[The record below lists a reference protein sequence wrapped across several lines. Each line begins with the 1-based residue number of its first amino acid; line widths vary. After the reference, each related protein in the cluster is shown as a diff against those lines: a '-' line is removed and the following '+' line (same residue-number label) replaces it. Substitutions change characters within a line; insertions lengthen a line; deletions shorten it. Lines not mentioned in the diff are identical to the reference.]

1 MDNFKDQLEIYR
13 NAVNDALDKAILD
26 NGEEAVSAMRYSI
39 FAGGKRIRGALVLAF
54 CALFGGK
61 TEAALPFACAIEMIH
76 TYSLIYD
83 DLPCMDNDTLRR
95 GKPTNHVVF
104 GESTALMAGAG
115 LYARAFEVITE
126 NSVLM
131 DSQKLEGI
139 SVLLSASG
147 LKGIITGQMLD
158 LKNRPGLSENEVM
171 RIHTLKTGAMIE
183 ASAILGCIAANAGKA
198 EKEKARKYA
207 ENIGLAFQIKDDIL
221 DVEGSVEELGKTIG
235 KDKAEMKTTFVDILG
250 IEKSQ
255 NQVDAL
261 SAAAKK
267 EVADIEGSG
276 FLCALSDYLAGRRS

>member
-1 MDNFKDQLEIYR
+1 MDSFKDQLEIYR
-13 NAVNDALDKAILD
+13 NAVNSALDKAVPE

-61 TEAALPFACAIEMIH
+61 EQAALPFACAIEMIH

-104 GESTALMAGAG
+104 GESTALLAGAG
-115 LYARAFEVITE
+115 LYAKAFEVVVDSTD
-126 NSVLM
+126 LT

-158 LKNRPGLSENEVM
+158 LKNGPGLSENEVM

-183 ASAILGCIAANAGKA
+183 ASAILGCIAANTGRN
-198 EKEKARKYA
+198 EKEKAKKYA
-207 ENIGLAFQIKDDIL
+207 DNIGLAFQIKDDIL
-221 DVEGSVEELGKTIG
+221 DVEGSVEEVGKTLG
-235 KDKAEMKTTFVDILG
+235 KDKTEMKTTFVDILG
-250 IEKSQ
+250 VEKSQ
-255 NQVDAL
+255 KQVDSL
-261 SAAAKK
+261 SEAAKN
-267 EVADIEGSG
+267 EIADIKGSE
-276 FLCALSDYLAGRRS
+276 FLCALSDYLADRKS